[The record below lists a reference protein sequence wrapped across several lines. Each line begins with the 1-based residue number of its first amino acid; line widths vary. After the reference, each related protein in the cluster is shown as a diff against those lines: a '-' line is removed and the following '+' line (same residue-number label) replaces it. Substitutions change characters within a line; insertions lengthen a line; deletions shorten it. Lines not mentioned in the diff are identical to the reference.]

1 MCRKVTFK
9 IGVQAKLLEKGISVM
24 KLAWTIYLV
33 GLVLV
38 IIYFNTGSTVAF
50 VIGFG
55 LQLIGFIIQT
65 ITKKKANEKINMS

>member
-1 MCRKVTFK
+1 
-9 IGVQAKLLEKGISVM
+9 M

>member
-1 MCRKVTFK
+1 
-9 IGVQAKLLEKGISVM
+9 M

-65 ITKKKANEKINMS
+65 ITKKKTNEKTNMN